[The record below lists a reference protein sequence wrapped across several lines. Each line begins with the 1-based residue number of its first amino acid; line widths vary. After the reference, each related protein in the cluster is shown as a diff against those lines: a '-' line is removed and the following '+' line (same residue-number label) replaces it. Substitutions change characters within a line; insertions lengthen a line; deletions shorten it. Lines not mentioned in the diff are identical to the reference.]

1 MNNKR
6 SYINFLDKNEFKYTI
21 EDGKIHFNKLLSKI
35 NKSKN
40 VRFWKIYAILKNN
53 NLILNITE
61 DLIEIN
67 NFNQLKLQY
76 NDNLKLFIY
85 TEYGLINGK
94 ITKTEPTIIDKGKNL
109 NKSNETSILTQ
120 GLIYMRNLYLKKQ
133 KTGYNI
139 NINLLEQNDIYPMA
153 LQVYSKNK
161 KHIQY
166 PCYIQPKLDGI
177 RLIAKY
183 NENKTDIIL
192 QSRRLNEYIG
202 FEFIEEE
209 IKLLLND
216 NKNLILDGEL
226 YNHNLDLQNISGI
239 VRNEKSNKDKNKL
252 QYYIFD
258 CFELNH
264 NNIFEDRIKLL
275 QVKFNLF
282 TNFKYLKL
290 VDTLLVNNEKEGDK
304 LYKDFINKKYE
315 GIVYKNKNALY
326 EYSNIKEIRSMQ
338 YLKRKKTYDAEYPI
352 IGYEEGLHGKD
363 KGAIIFI
370 MKTDDNKEFRAVPNM
385 SLKKR
390 KELYKEAMKD
400 FKKFKNK
407 LATISFDEYSQDKI
421 PLRAKFISIRDYE

>member
-1 MNNKR
+1 
-6 SYINFLDKNEFKYTI
+6 
-21 EDGKIHFNKLLSKI
+21 
-35 NKSKN
+35 
-40 VRFWKIYAILKNN
+40 
-53 NLILNITE
+53 
-61 DLIEIN
+61 
-67 NFNQLKLQY
+67 
-76 NDNLKLFIY
+76 
-85 TEYGLINGK
+85 
-94 ITKTEPTIIDKGKNL
+94 
-109 NKSNETSILTQ
+109 
-120 GLIYMRNLYLKKQ
+120 
-133 KTGYNI
+133 
-139 NINLLEQNDIYPMA
+139 MA
-153 LQVYSKNK
+153 LQIYSKNK
-161 KHIQY
+161 KHIKY

-183 NENKTDIIL
+183 NNNKTDIIL

-209 IKLLLND
+209 IKILLND

-258 CFELNH
+258 CFEINK
-264 NNIFEDRIKLL
+264 NDTFEDRIQLL

>member
-6 SYINFLDKNEFKYTI
+6 SYINFLDKNEFSYNIK
-21 EDGKIHFNKLLSKI
+21 DGKIIFNKLLSKV
-35 NKSKN
+35 NKSN
-40 VRFWKIYAILKNN
+40 NIRFWKIYAILKNN
-53 NLILNITE
+53 NLVLNITE
-61 DLIEIN
+61 ELIEIN
-67 NFNQLKLQY
+67 NFNSLKAI
-76 NDNLKLFIY
+76 NNNLKLFIY
-85 TEYGLINGK
+85 TEYGLLNGK
-94 ITKTEPTIIDKGKNL
+94 ITKTEPTIIDKGKNI

-133 KTGYNI
+133 KSGYNI
-139 NINLLEQNDIYPMA
+139 NIDLIEQNDIYPMA
-153 LQVYSKNK
+153 LQIYSKNK
-161 KHIQY
+161 KHIKY

-183 NENKTDIIL
+183 NNNKTDIIL

-209 IKLLLND
+209 IKILLND

-258 CFELNH
+258 CFEINK
-264 NNIFEDRIKLL
+264 NDTFEDRIQLL

-282 TNFKYLKL
+282 TQFKYLKL

-304 LYKDFINKKYE
+304 LYKEFINKKYE

>member
-53 NLILNITE
+53 NLVLNITE
-61 DLIEIN
+61 ELIEIN
-67 NFNQLKLQY
+67 NFNSLKAI
-76 NDNLKLFIY
+76 NNNLKLFIY

-94 ITKTEPTIIDKGKNL
+94 ITKTEPTIIDKGKNI

-133 KTGYNI
+133 KSGYNI
-139 NINLLEQNDIYPMA
+139 NIDLIEQNDIYPMA
-153 LQVYSKNK
+153 LQIYSKNK
-161 KHIQY
+161 KHIKY

-183 NENKTDIIL
+183 NNNKTDIIL

-209 IKLLLND
+209 IKILLND

-258 CFELNH
+258 CFEINK
-264 NNIFEDRIKLL
+264 NDTFEDRIQLL

-282 TNFKYLKL
+282 TQFKYLII
-290 VDTLLVNNEKEGDK
+290 VVNC
-304 LYKDFINKKYE
+304 
-315 GIVYKNKNALY
+315 
-326 EYSNIKEIRSMQ
+326 
-338 YLKRKKTYDAEYPI
+338 
-352 IGYEEGLHGKD
+352 
-363 KGAIIFI
+363 
-370 MKTDDNKEFRAVPNM
+370 
-385 SLKKR
+385 
-390 KELYKEAMKD
+390 
-400 FKKFKNK
+400 
-407 LATISFDEYSQDKI
+407 
-421 PLRAKFISIRDYE
+421 